1 MQKADKGEKIKN
13 EIPSVINQKI
23 KMLSRKKNG
32 EERKPEKEERKKE
45 RKKKKASMVSKDQRN
60 HEQKENNFIYK
71 GYNPPDNRGSLK
83 VIFLFFPNS
92 FYDHSLIEANNAANQ
107 TPIT

>member
-1 MQKADKGEKIKN
+1 MQKADKGEKNKEWNPKRDQPENKNAIKK
-13 EIPSVINQKI
+13 EKWWG
-23 KMLSRKKNG
+23 KKARKG
-32 EERKPEKEERKKE
+32 RKKE
-45 RKKKKASMVSKDQRN
+45 RKKKARMVAKDQRN
-60 HEQKENNFIYK
+60 HEQKENNLIYK